1 MQGNWTDDP
10 KGTVQSGDAIYGREI
25 SMVPGNFFTCGH
37 FFLLENKRHHAR
49 YACWKYL
56 GTFPH

>member
-10 KGTVQSGDAIYGREI
+10 KGTVQSGDAICGREI
-25 SMVPGNFFTCGH
+25 SMVFGNFFTYYGH

-49 YACWKYL
+49 YAC
-56 GTFPH
+56 

>member
-25 SMVPGNFFTCGH
+25 SMVPGNLFTCGH
-37 FFLLENKRHHAR
+37 FFLLENKRNYAS
-49 YACWKYL
+49 YAC
-56 GTFPH
+56 